1 MSDLT
6 PAIVIVAY
14 NRPRSLSRL
23 LGSLE
28 KAYYP
33 DLSIPLIISIDK
45 ADNNTDVLDIAKKFN
60 WKHGAKEV
68 RYQKVN
74 LGLRKHVLQCGDLT
88 AEYSAIIMLEDDL
101 YVSPNFYDYTVQA
114 LDFVKENNKV
124 GGVSL
129 YNHQLNV
136 HNRRNFEPL
145 QDGYDNWYFQFAS
158 SWGQAWNKE
167 QWEGFKS
174 WYKTNPNINEEKDI
188 PQNVRNWSE
197 KSWLKY
203 FIAYLIFTDKFFL
216 YPKISLTTNFS
227 DAGTHVG
234 QDSTVFQLP
243 LLYQDKKTYRF
254 STLQIS
260 TAVYDAYFEN
270 MLLANSL
277 QIPKNELLIDLY
289 GYKSLSDLNNKTF
302 LLTSKR
308 MSFKK
313 IKTFGCSLK
322 PVDANII
329 EAIVGDD
336 FFLYDLNTKEDLQ
349 SKKEDEYRK
358 LVYNFKQLRL
368 NETTLIAKQL
378 IKEKLVRLRKKILSR

>member
-45 ADNNTDVLDIAKKFN
+45 ADNNTDVLDIAKKFD

-88 AEYSAIIMLEDDL
+88 DQYNAIIMLEDDL

-114 LDFVKENNKV
+114 LNFVKDDNKI

-129 YNHQLNV
+129 YNHKLNV
-136 HNRRNFEPL
+136 HNSKNFEPVH
-145 QDGYDNWYFQFAS
+145 DGYDNWYFQFAS
-158 SWGQAWNKE
+158 SWGQAWSSE
-167 QWEGFKS
+167 QWNNFKT
-174 WYKTNPNINEEKDI
+174 WYITNPSLNHNERI
-188 PQNVRNWSE
+188 PAYVRSWSE

-203 FIAYLIFTDKFFL
+203 FIAYLIISDKFFL
-216 YPKISLTTNFS
+216 YPKIALTTNFS

-234 QDSTVFQLP
+234 KDSTVFQLP
-243 LLYQDKKTYRF
+243 LLYQKKKEYYF
-254 STLQIS
+254 STLEKS
-260 TAVYDAYFEN
+260 YAVYDAFYEN
-270 MLLANSL
+270 TLLAQL
-277 QIPKNELLIDLY
+277 LELPKEMLSIDLY
-289 GYKSLSDLNNKTF
+289 GYKNTPNDSEQNYF
-302 LLTSKR
+302 LTSKK
-308 MSFKK
+308 MPYVV
-313 IKTFGCSLK
+313 IKNFGCSLK
-322 PVDANII
+322 PMDANIF
-329 EAIVGDD
+329 EAIEGDD
-336 FFLYDLNTKEDLQ
+336 FFLYDLTQ
-349 SKKEDEYRK
+349 RSTSPKKTGDNYRK
-358 LVYNFKQLRL
+358 LIYNYKQLSL
-368 NETTLIAKQL
+368 NDCLLLTKT
-378 IKEKLVRLRKKILSR
+378 LVREKILRVFHRIVR